1 MLVVKGQLFLISSPY
16 RLRENDIL
24 SENSGCTLV
33 LVHSWNGYMV
43 SSFIFK
49 LLRETEDRILTL
61 CEKPIGNVII
71 LCLKGSYKIS
81 NCYHVPEI
89 LDMKRSNPPLLIKLE
104 TITDFILAT
113 CELNR
118 NNTSHLQTMGMFCG
132 FLVFKTPKLSRSDF
146 EFSLIT
152 AMHAL
157 VIVARI
163 CSLVKMTT
171 LTCDKFQYSRY
182 LFAC

>member
-1 MLVVKGQLFLISSPY
+1 MGPHFIHVQNNIVVEMLVVKGQLFLISSPWVKNWFY
-16 RLRENDIL
+16 RLREHDIL

-33 LVHSWNGYMV
+33 LVHSWNGYIV

-113 CELNR
+113 C
-118 NNTSHLQTMGMFCG
+118 
-132 FLVFKTPKLSRSDF
+132 
-146 EFSLIT
+146 
-152 AMHAL
+152 
-157 VIVARI
+157 
-163 CSLVKMTT
+163 
-171 LTCDKFQYSRY
+171 
-182 LFAC
+182 

>member
-1 MLVVKGQLFLISSPY
+1 MHVQNYIVVEMLVVKGQLFLISSPWVKNWFY

-132 FLVFKTPKLSRSDF
+132 FLVFKTLKLQD
-146 EFSLIT
+146 LIFNSP
-152 AMHAL
+152 L
-157 VIVARI
+157 
-163 CSLVKMTT
+163 
-171 LTCDKFQYSRY
+171 
-182 LFAC
+182 